1 MERTSPPP
9 PHAGLQGSP
18 LVGLL
23 AQLALVDRATT
34 PPSFVEGMGRWLGW
48 KHAIPLSAVL
58 QAPPAAAVRPPRA
71 RTGAPPLAAEFT
83 RVHDAL
89 TRAIADDAATASDDG
104 RDFVPWRR
112 RYTGLQH
119 AMEAAITPLRAQLRD
134 AVARLSP
141 EGARL
146 AALDAVL
153 AGALAAPEQAQLA
166 QMPVLLGKHFTR
178 LRPARPEPD
187 PQAPW
192 LQTLRQDMQRLL
204 LAELALRLQPARGL
218 LDTLCDTPR
227 ETHE

>member
-9 PHAGLQGSP
+9 PGAGLQGSP

-23 AQLALVDRATT
+23 AELALAGRATT

-58 QAPPAAAVRPPRA
+58 QAPQTVAVRPPST
-71 RTGAPPLAAEFT
+71 RTGAPALAAEFT

-89 TRAIADDAATASDDG
+89 TRAIADDAATAGEDG

-112 RYTGLQH
+112 RYTGLQQ

-141 EGARL
+141 DGAWL

-153 AGALAAPEQAQLA
+153 ASALAAPEQAQLA
-166 QMPVLLGKHFTR
+166 QMPALLNKHFTR
-178 LRPARPEPD
+178 LRPAHPESE
-187 PQAPW
+187 PQAAW
-192 LQTLRQDMQRLL
+192 LQTFCQDMQRLL
-204 LAELALRLQPARGL
+204 RAELALRLQPARGL
-218 LDTLCDTPR
+218 LDTLFATPQGP
-227 ETHE
+227 HE

>member
-1 MERTSPPP
+1 MSPPP
-9 PHAGLQGSP
+9 PGAGLQGSP

-48 KHAIPLSAVL
+48 QHAIPLSAVL
-58 QAPPAAAVRPPRA
+58 QAPLAAAVRPPRA
-71 RTGAPPLAAEFT
+71 RAGTPPLAAEFT

-89 TRAIADDAATASDDG
+89 TRAIADDAATASEDG

-112 RYTGLQH
+112 RYTGLQQ

-141 EGARL
+141 EGAQL

-153 AGALAAPEQAQLA
+153 ASALAAPEQAQLA
-166 QMPVLLGKHFTR
+166 QMPALLHKHFTR
-178 LRPARPEPD
+178 LRPAHPETD

-204 LAELALRLQPARGL
+204 RAELALRLQPARGL
-218 LDTLCDTPR
+218 LDTLCGTPQG
-227 ETHE
+227 THE